1 MFHTF
6 HTSYSQPRPPNHFSA
21 WQVAELRET
30 VDGERREMA
39 GVCSRYR
46 EALDE
51 IARLKGL
58 ISASQ
63 SSIDGAVAAVEEA
76 RLDVSVMSALSRKDL
91 GCGAA

>member
-1 MFHTF
+1 
-6 HTSYSQPRPPNHFSA
+6 
-21 WQVAELRET
+21 VAELQET
-30 VDGERREMA
+30 VDGERREMQ

-63 SSIDGAVAAVEEA
+63 SSVDAAFAAAEEA
-76 RLDVSVMSALSRKDL
+76 RIDVSVMSVLGGKDL
-91 GCGAA
+91 DWRCSGR